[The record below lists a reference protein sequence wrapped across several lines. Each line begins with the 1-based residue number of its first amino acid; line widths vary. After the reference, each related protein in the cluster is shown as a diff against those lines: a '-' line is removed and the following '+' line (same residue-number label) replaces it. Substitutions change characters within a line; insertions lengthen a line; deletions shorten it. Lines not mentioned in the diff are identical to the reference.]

1 MQSLATFPLFYLP
14 PVAYFSALKAQ
25 DFQFVIEREEH
36 FVKQTYRNRAN
47 IASPDGILDLIV
59 PVIKG
64 AKVHTQVKDVKI
76 SYDSKWQRL
85 HWLSLQACYRS
96 SAYFE
101 YYEDELAPFY
111 HKKYNFL
118 FDYNLELMHWLFK
131 QLKQQPNFSFTEVY
145 EKEISAALD
154 FRGQL
159 NNKKDLAKLDAKT
172 YFQVF
177 SDRNEFIPN
186 LSIVDLLFTQG
197 PQAKSYL

>member
-25 DFQFVIEREEH
+25 QFQFVIEREEH

-76 SYDSKWQRL
+76 SYDIKWQRL

-111 HKKYNFL
+111 HKKYDFL
-118 FDYNLELMHWLFK
+118 FDYNLELMNWLFK

-145 EKEISAALD
+145 EKDIAPELD
-154 FRGQL
+154 FRAQL
-159 NNKKDLAKLDAKT
+159 SNKKALAQLDAKT